1 MSQYSDEVKNCQIA
15 ETLDIAKGLKN
26 CKRNFAECRQYEND
40 AIRIIQLCSKSED
53 QLFSTIDILLKIK
66 TALNNIKAKIT
77 KVFLDNA
84 ETNVRD
90 SATDCAGIVALVL
103 KGNSHL
109 GVS

>member
-26 CKRNFAECRQYEND
+26 CKRNFAECRQYEDD
-40 AIRIIQLCSKSED
+40 AIHIMHLCSKSED
-53 QLFSTIDILLKIK
+53 QLFFTIDILLKIK
-66 TALNNIKAKIT
+66 TALINIKAKIT

-84 ETNVRD
+84 ETNVRAP
-90 SATDCAGIVALVL
+90 ATDCAGIVALIL

-109 GVS
+109 VLS